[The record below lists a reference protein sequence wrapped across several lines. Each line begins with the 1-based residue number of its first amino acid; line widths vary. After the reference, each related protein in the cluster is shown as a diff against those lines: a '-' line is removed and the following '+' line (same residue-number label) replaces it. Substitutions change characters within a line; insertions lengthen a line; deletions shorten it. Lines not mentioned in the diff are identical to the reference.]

1 MRRERRARPPKS
13 KESDCGGGDRGRLLR
28 LHGVGFV
35 FRGRA
40 VREDRA
46 GCCQYLFLVHTRH
59 LSAIEA
65 SSSFSVYY
73 QYNQQFGRLRS
84 GPRQVVGERARR
96 EVKRAPVCEFGF
108 EHVPEFFYAR
118 DYA

>member
-1 MRRERRARPPKS
+1 M
-13 KESDCGGGDRGRLLR
+13 
-28 LHGVGFV
+28 
-35 FRGRA
+35 
-40 VREDRA
+40 REDRA

-65 SSSFSVYY
+65 SSPFSVYY

-96 EVKRAPVCEFGF
+96 EVKRAPVCEFVF
-108 EHVPEFFYAR
+108 KHVCEFFYKGV
-118 DYA
+118 YA